1 LDFHFP
7 LPKSIKGLRQSSPYL
22 RTCDLMNTR
31 MIIRTSLK
39 ILTGFSLGI
48 VLFAASGCG
57 VIHEQVV
64 GYKIRRQYDSEL
76 KKLMQG
82 HEAFQKGDFKKALE
96 TFDNLRHQAR
106 NDEIVR
112 NAIFALACTHFA
124 LAETP
129 EEFKAAMAL
138 WQTWKQLL
146 PTSMA
151 PEDPRMLDQLL
162 HRELSRV
169 EAKTKTEGGSNSTKT
184 TQYQHELKTKEK
196 EIHSLKQKLEAKK
209 KEIVALKEQNV
220 SLKEKE
226 VELEKLRNQIKAL
239 EAIEHKIQRK
249 KKKIT
254 SP

>member
-7 LPKSIKGLRQSSPYL
+7 LPKGIKGLRQSSPYL

-31 MIIRTSLK
+31 MIFRTSLK
-39 ILTGFSLGI
+39 ILAGFSLGI
-48 VLFAASGCG
+48 ALFAVSSCG
-57 VIHEQVV
+57 VVHEQVV
-64 GYKIRRQYDSEL
+64 NYNIKRQYDSEL

-96 TFDNLRHQAR
+96 TFDNLRHQAK

-112 NAIFALACTHFA
+112 KAIFALACTHFA
-124 LAETP
+124 LAKTP

-138 WQTWKQLL
+138 WQTWKQIL
-146 PTSMA
+146 PAPIA
-151 PEDPRMLDQLL
+151 PEDPRLLDQLL

-169 EAKTKTEGGSNSTKT
+169 EAKTKKEDASNSTKT
-184 TQYQHELKTKEK
+184 IQYRQELKTKER
-196 EIHSLKQKLEAKK
+196 EIHSLKQKLEAKE
-209 KEIVALKEQNV
+209 KEIVALKQQNMC
-220 SLKEKE
+220 LKEKE

-239 EAIEHKIQRK
+239 EAIEHKIQSK

>member
-1 LDFHFP
+1 
-7 LPKSIKGLRQSSPYL
+7 
-22 RTCDLMNTR
+22 MNTR
-31 MIIRTSLK
+31 MILRTSLK
-39 ILTGFSLGI
+39 ISACISLGI

-57 VIHEQVV
+57 VVHEQVA
-64 GYKIRRQYDSEL
+64 GYKVTRQYDSEL

-146 PTSMA
+146 PASVA

-169 EAKTKTEGGSNSTKT
+169 EAKGASHSKKTS
-184 TQYQHELKTKEK
+184 QYRQELKTKQR
-196 EIHSLKQKLEAKK
+196 EIHSLKQELKAKE
-209 KEIVALKEQNV
+209 KEIMTLKEQNTC
-220 SLKEKE
+220 LKEKE

-239 EAIEHKIQRK
+239 EAIEHKMQKK
-249 KKKIT
+249 KKKIS